1 MGRTGAPTNVKQQLR
16 IARPVSDVEHSA
28 DMYCKG
34 LTLRVL
40 SSFQDH
46 DGFDGVIMGS
56 PGADYHLEFTR
67 SRRHPLTPS
76 PTPEDLLVFYYPS
89 ESDWRLATTR
99 MDTAGFQVIASFNP
113 YWNARGRTYRD
124 LDGYRVV
131 LQQSAWTG
139 T

>member
-1 MGRTGAPTNVKQQLR
+1 MESSWVRPEPT
-16 IARPVSDVEHSA
+16 I
-28 DMYCKG
+28 
-34 LTLRVL
+34 TL
-40 SSFQDH
+40 SSRAVGD
-46 DGFDGVIMGS
+46 I
-56 PGADYHLEFTR
+56 R
-67 SRRHPLTPS
+67 LTPS
-76 PTPEDLLVFYYPS
+76 PTPEDLLDFFYPS